1 MMGVCLFIG
10 FAVGFAAC
18 MATLCV
24 YRKLDFK
31 DNTPTV
37 TENEEPHEE
46 NKELRRLQRQ
56 LDEINSYRG
65 DAK

>member
-18 MATLCV
+18 MGTLCV

-31 DNTPTV
+31 GDVPTV